1 MQFCIS
7 CLIRCATR
15 KNARGSAYAEFF
27 AGYCDLCGTA
37 SFGSLRHSILC
48 DQHQVWKTKTLSQKT
63 VRETTSHFSVCCIFG
78 YVATFVGWFFAFKEY
93 SATKQPSWAC
103 ETLFLLLKRIT
114 KWKLVWHKLSDC
126 ENMTARQ

>member
-27 AGYCDLCGTA
+27 AGYCDLCGAA
-37 SFGSLRHSILC
+37 SFGSLRHSFLC

-78 YVATFVGWFFAFKEY
+78 YVARFVGWLNDNAILYTFFFFLMIRRPPR
-93 SATKQPSWAC
+93 S
-103 ETLFLLLKRIT
+103 TLFPYTTLFRSSLFRNG
-114 KWKLVWHKLSDC
+114 WFQWFSV
-126 ENMTARQ
+126 